1 MDKKSKIFFIVFF
14 LLIIGSIVATYW
26 RIVVK
31 KDYIIEAQTD
41 CDPETEECFIW
52 ECDPNSNEEGE
63 ACVEDPEENIWYY
76 KVVQRKANKI
86 PDYDPEKDENCEP
99 WICEPEEKD
108 CKEILCDEETAIEQ
122 EAECNDPEEYL
133 RNNSPEESE
142 GEGLGEEQCGEGDE
156 ACLEQEEQEED
167 IETENSGEESQI
179 NLFPTGDDAE
189 VDADVT
195 SQTENPVE
203 SE

>member
-1 MDKKSKIFFIVFF
+1 M
-14 LLIIGSIVATYW
+14 
-26 RIVVK
+26 
-31 KDYIIEAQTD
+31 
-41 CDPETEECFIW
+41 
-52 ECDPNSNEEGE
+52 
-63 ACVEDPEENIWYY
+63 
-76 KVVQRKANKI
+76 
-86 PDYDPEKDENCEP
+86 
-99 WICEPEEKD
+99 
-108 CKEILCDEETAIEQ
+108 
-122 EAECNDPEEYL
+122 EEYL
-133 RNNSPEESE
+133 RNNPPEESE
-142 GEGLGEEQCGEGDE
+142 GEGLDEEECGEGDE